1 MRELLS
7 EEVGLYKLEE
17 LPPSFSRPGSAIAMS
32 EQEAT
37 LVSRGPAYLYLVKK
51 VCRSAVFDSI

>member
-1 MRELLS
+1 MRDVVS

-17 LPPSFSRPGSAIAMS
+17 LPPSCSRPGSAIAMS

-37 LVSRGPAYLYLVKK
+37 LVSRGSAYLCLVEK